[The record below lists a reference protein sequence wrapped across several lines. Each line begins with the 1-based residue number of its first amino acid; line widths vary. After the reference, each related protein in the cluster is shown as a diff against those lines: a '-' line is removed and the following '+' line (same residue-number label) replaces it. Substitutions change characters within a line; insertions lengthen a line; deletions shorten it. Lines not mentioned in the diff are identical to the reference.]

1 MPRSSRLNIW
11 QYITAILLILVL
23 GFHLAERIPGLSPI
37 GAGSYE
43 ESLESHS
50 VKTAYDK
57 YSIILSIL
65 LITALFHG
73 LNGLRGILL
82 EYRQTN
88 NWTLLVNVV
97 IIVLFLGLLAFG
109 LRTIYVHVASP

>member
-1 MPRSSRLNIW
+1 MARSSRLNIW

-23 GFHLAERIPGLSPI
+23 GFHLAERIPGLSPL
-37 GAGSYE
+37 GVESYE
-43 ESLESHS
+43 ESLEAHK
-50 VKTAYDK
+50 VETAYNK

-82 EYRQTN
+82 EYRQTS
-88 NWTLLVNVV
+88 NWTLLVNII
-97 IIVLFLGLLAFG
+97 IIVLFLGFLAFG
-109 LRTIYVHVASP
+109 FRTIYIHIASP